1 MKGARKMEEIKKRIE
16 TKEKKSSYERPV
28 LVKEKKMDFPIRILE
43 ASGKQVVCKQCS
55 SCHAC
60 R

>member
-1 MKGARKMEEIKKRIE
+1 MHKKLA
-16 TKEKKSSYERPV
+16 YERPIS
-28 LVKEKKMDFPIRILE
+28 VKEKKMSFPIRILE
-43 ASGKQVVCKQCS
+43 ASGRAVVCKQCS

>member
-1 MKGARKMEEIKKRIE
+1 MKSKKMG
-16 TKEKKSSYERPV
+16 YERPV
-28 LVKEKKMDFPIRILE
+28 LVREKKMNFPVQILE
-43 ASGKQVVCKQCS
+43 SNGKRLVCKQCS

>member
-1 MKGARKMEEIKKRIE
+1 MKEAGEMKEIKEIKIKKKKNSYE
-16 TKEKKSSYERPV
+16 HPILIKEKG
-28 LVKEKKMDFPIRILE
+28 MNFPIRILE
-43 ASGKQVVCKQCS
+43 ASGKQVICKQCS

>member
-1 MKGARKMEEIKKRIE
+1 MKLKYEKPVSIKVERME
-16 TKEKKSSYERPV
+16 
-28 LVKEKKMDFPIRILE
+28 FPIEIIQHGRR
-43 ASGKQVVCKQCS
+43 VVCRQCS

>member
-1 MKGARKMEEIKKRIE
+1 MDKKKKG
-16 TKEKKSSYERPV
+16 YERPILIKV
-28 LVKEKKMDFPIRILE
+28 EKMSFPLE
-43 ASGKQVVCKQCS
+43 IIEAKGKRVVCKQCS

>member
-1 MKGARKMEEIKKRIE
+1 MEKKRIV
-16 TKEKKSSYERPV
+16 YERPV
-28 LVKEKKMDFPIRILE
+28 LVKEKKMTFPTQIIE
-43 ASGKQVVCKQCS
+43 TSGKKVICRQCS

>member
-1 MKGARKMEEIKKRIE
+1 MKKIN
-16 TKEKKSSYERPV
+16 YEHPV
-28 LVKEKKMDFPIRILE
+28 LVKEKKMTFPIRIIE
-43 ASGKQVVCKQCS
+43 AKGKRVVCKQCS

>member
-1 MKGARKMEEIKKRIE
+1 MEKKRI
-16 TKEKKSSYERPV
+16 SYERPV
-28 LVKEKKMDFPIRILE
+28 LVKEKKMTFPTQIIE
-43 ASGKQVVCKQCS
+43 ARGKRVVCKQCS

>member
-1 MKGARKMEEIKKRIE
+1 MKKRQ
-16 TKEKKSSYERPV
+16 YERPI
-28 LVKEKKMDFPIRILE
+28 LIKEKKMVFPIQIIE
-43 ASGKQVVCKQCS
+43 AKGKRVVCKQCS